1 MKNEAWVF
9 SVAGQQNEDAMGQIK
24 FSPNERFWNRKK
36 IGFSNTEKN
45 SQQDSGGITL
55 LVP

>member
-24 FSPNERFWNRKK
+24 FSPNERVWNRKK
-36 IGFSNTEKN
+36 SDLATQKKN
-45 SQQDSGGITL
+45 LNRT
-55 LVP
+55 VVA